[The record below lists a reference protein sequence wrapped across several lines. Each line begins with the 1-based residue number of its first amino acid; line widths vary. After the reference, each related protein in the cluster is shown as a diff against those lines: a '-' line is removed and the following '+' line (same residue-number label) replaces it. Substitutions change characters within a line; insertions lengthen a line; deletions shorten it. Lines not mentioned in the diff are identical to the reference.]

1 MGATN
6 NFDFEEYRKTA
17 NSAVVIDS
25 AFFFFLW
32 IIVNPK
38 RQIVFQG
45 DLG

>member
-17 NSAVVIDS
+17 NSTVVTDS
-25 AFFFFLW
+25 AFFLW
-32 IIVNPK
+32 IIANPK

-45 DLG
+45 DLV